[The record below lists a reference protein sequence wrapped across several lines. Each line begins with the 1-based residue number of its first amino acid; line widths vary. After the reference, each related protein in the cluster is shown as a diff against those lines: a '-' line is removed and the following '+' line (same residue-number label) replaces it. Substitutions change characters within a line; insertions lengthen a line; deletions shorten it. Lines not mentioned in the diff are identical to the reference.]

1 MGVGFGLGHRRHY
14 RSSQREILV
23 RQSGRLG
30 AMNARL
36 IDSTSVPLRRE
47 FLATFS
53 KRAQM
58 ILFRVAKCALRL
70 TWVGVFRREPA
81 FWWRL
86 PAMAPFGF
94 ALHFQSQSRAASS

>member
-1 MGVGFGLGHRRHY
+1 
-14 RSSQREILV
+14 
-23 RQSGRLG
+23 
-30 AMNARL
+30 MNARL

-94 ALHFQSQSRAASS
+94 AIHFLCRWKTRLRTCWACWDDLEAGRLRP